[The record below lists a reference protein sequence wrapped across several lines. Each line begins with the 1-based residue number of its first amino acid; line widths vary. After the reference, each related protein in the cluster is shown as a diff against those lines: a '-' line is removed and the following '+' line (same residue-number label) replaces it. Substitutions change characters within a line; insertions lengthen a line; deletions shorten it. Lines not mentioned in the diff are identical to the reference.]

1 MFATK
6 DLLAAN
12 VHRLPILAMSSGM
25 INGESLR
32 RRLGLDLDDDG
43 AAPDVLFDDGAATG
57 VLFDVCSIT
66 KIHYN
71 TTINSQNQFE
81 NNKCITFPSA
91 SSSLIRF
98 SNASA
103 FAIAGEGE
111 PGTAASSSATS
122 RKASL
127 SASSCLAR
135 SLPFLFLDGDDL
147 PVFFGGIASC
157 VLDLNFFFRTGA
169 EV

>member
-1 MFATK
+1 MMFATK
-6 DLLAAN
+6 DLLALAAD

-32 RRLGLDLDDDG
+32 RRLGLDSDDDG

-103 FAIAGEGE
+103 FAIASERSFVR
-111 PGTAASSSATS
+111 SSLRRLGSCIKCIILPSAF
-122 RKASL
+122 
-127 SASSCLAR
+127 LA
-135 SLPFLFLDGDDL
+135 FLVHGW
-147 PVFFGGIASC
+147 
-157 VLDLNFFFRTGA
+157 R
-169 EV
+169 